1 MIGTPPAPG
10 KPTKQLERKSSMAE
24 RKFAALAGL
33 KQLPADQLL
42 EQRTPLSTATIST
55 HLERGKGRP
64 PGKRSNPDY
73 QATTL
78 LLKEQT
84 KRTAT
89 RLLEDKKLGK
99 DLSDLT
105 EQLLTEWIQRQQQT

>member
-1 MIGTPPAPG
+1 
-10 KPTKQLERKSSMAE
+10 MAE

-33 KQLPADQLL
+33 KQQPSL
-42 EQRTPLSTATIST
+42 EQHSEQRASLPTATALDD
-55 HLERGKGRP
+55 HLGRGKGRP

-78 LLKEQT
+78 LLKERT

-105 EQLLTEWIQRQQQT
+105 EQLLTEWIRRQQAV

>member
-1 MIGTPPAPG
+1 
-10 KPTKQLERKSSMAE
+10 MAE

-33 KQLPADQLL
+33 KQQLPVEQLP
-42 EQRTPLSTATIST
+42 EQRASLLTAPIPT
-55 HLERGKGRP
+55 HPGRGKGRP

-105 EQLLTEWIQRQQQT
+105 EQLLTEWIQRQQQM

>member
-1 MIGTPPAPG
+1 
-10 KPTKQLERKSSMAE
+10 MAE

-33 KQLPADQLL
+33 KQQLPAEQLP
-42 EQRTPLSTATIST
+42 EQHFPLPITTIAT
-55 HLERGKGRP
+55 HLGRGKGRP

-89 RLLEDKKLGK
+89 RILEDKKLGK

-105 EQLLTEWIQRQQQT
+105 EQLLTEWIRSQHQM

>member
-1 MIGTPPAPG
+1 
-10 KPTKQLERKSSMAE
+10 MAE

-33 KQLPADQLL
+33 KHQLPV
-42 EQRTPLSTATIST
+42 EQHASLPTTTIAPHSG
-55 HLERGKGRP
+55 RGKGRP

-84 KRTAT
+84 KRTAS

-105 EQLLTEWIQRQQQT
+105 VQLLTEWIQRQQQI

>member
-1 MIGTPPAPG
+1 
-10 KPTKQLERKSSMAE
+10 MAE

-33 KQLPADQLL
+33 KQQLPVEFSL
-42 EQRTPLSTATIST
+42 EQRTSVPAAPIPLP
-55 HLERGKGRP
+55 LGRGKGRP
-64 PGKRSNPDY
+64 PGKRSNPEY

-78 LLKEQT
+78 LLKELT

-89 RLLEDKKLGK
+89 RLLEDKNLGK

-105 EQLLTEWIQRQQQT
+105 EQLLTEWIQRQK

>member
-1 MIGTPPAPG
+1 
-10 KPTKQLERKSSMAE
+10 MAE

-33 KQLPADQLL
+33 KQPPL
-42 EQRTPLSTATIST
+42 EQHSEHRASLPTATIVT
-55 HLERGKGRP
+55 HLGRGKGRP

-105 EQLLTEWIQRQQQT
+105 EQLLTEWIQRQQDV

>member
-1 MIGTPPAPG
+1 
-10 KPTKQLERKSSMAE
+10 MAE

-33 KQLPADQLL
+33 KQQLPVEQLP
-42 EQRTPLSTATIST
+42 EQRAALPTATLST
-55 HLERGKGRP
+55 HPGRGKGRP
-64 PGKRSNPDY
+64 PGKRSNPEY

-78 LLKEQT
+78 LLKEHT

-105 EQLLTEWIQRQQQT
+105 EQLLTEWIQHQQGM

>member
-1 MIGTPPAPG
+1 
-10 KPTKQLERKSSMAE
+10 MAE

-33 KQLPADQLL
+33 KQQLPL
-42 EQRTPLSTATIST
+42 EQLSEQRASLSTATIPA
-55 HLERGKGRP
+55 HLGRGKGRP

-89 RLLEDKKLGK
+89 RLLEDKKLRK

-105 EQLLTEWIQRQQQT
+105 EQLLTEWIQRQQGV

>member
-1 MIGTPPAPG
+1 
-10 KPTKQLERKSSMAE
+10 MAE
-24 RKFAALAGL
+24 RKFAALVGL
-33 KQLPADQLL
+33 KQQLPVEHPL
-42 EQRTPLSTATIST
+42 EQRTSVPAPTIPL
-55 HLERGKGRP
+55 LLGRGKGRP
-64 PGKRSNPDY
+64 PGKRSNPEY

-89 RLLEDKKLGK
+89 RLLEDKNLGK

-105 EQLLTEWIQRQQQT
+105 EQLLTEWIQRQK